1 MSDNKQ
7 MQDGRDRAKVSSEDQ
22 YEVAYFAQKH
32 GLSASKAR
40 EILEQAGPNRKAADE
55 AAARSKPH

>member
-1 MSDNKQ
+1 MTDNKQ
-7 MQDGRDRAKVSSEDQ
+7 MRDGRDRAKVNAEEQ

-40 EILEQAGPNRKAADE
+40 EILDRAGPNRKAADE
-55 AAARSKPH
+55 AAMRNKPH

>member
-7 MQDGRDRAKVSSEDQ
+7 MQDGRDRAKVNSEEP
-22 YEVAYFAQKH
+22 YEVSYFAQKH

-40 EILEQAGPNRKAADE
+40 EILDKAGPSRRVADE
-55 AAARSKPH
+55 MASHSKPH

>member
-7 MQDGRDRAKVSSEDQ
+7 MRDGRDRSKVNAEEP

-40 EILEQAGPNRKAADE
+40 EILAKAGPSRKAADE
-55 AAARSKPH
+55 AAMRSKPH

>member
-1 MSDNKQ
+1 MTDNKQ
-7 MQDGRDRAKVSSEDQ
+7 TQDGRDRAKVNVEQQ
-22 YEVAYFAQKH
+22 YEVGYFAQKH

-40 EILEQAGPNRKAADE
+40 AILEQAGPSRKAADE